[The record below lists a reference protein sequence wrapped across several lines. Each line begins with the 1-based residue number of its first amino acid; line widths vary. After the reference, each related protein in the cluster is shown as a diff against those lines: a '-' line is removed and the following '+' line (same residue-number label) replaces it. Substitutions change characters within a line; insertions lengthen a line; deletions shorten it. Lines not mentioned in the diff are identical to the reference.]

1 MWICFFFFLFI
12 FVNYLFILVVGR
24 EGGGL
29 GLVDNK
35 LNYKTNWYDIN
46 IGFFFFFFT
55 KMRNAL
61 IPVTIER
68 VAKISKRTTKK
79 FPSHELLFKL
89 PSIYS
94 QSVKILKEKHPWT
107 LWKYRAHK
115 QNTASKWPKK
125 KNQLNNWNQQMR
137 LPNIILQHLLWMAYT
152 NYNNNALFSKF

>member
-12 FVNYLFILVVGR
+12 FVNYLFILVGGS
-24 EGGGL
+24 EGGGV

-46 IGFFFFFFT
+46 IGFIYLFIYFT
-55 KMRNAL
+55 KIWNTL
-61 IPVTIER
+61 ILVTIER
-68 VAKISKRTTKK
+68 VEKISKHTKKK

-94 QSVKILKEKHPWT
+94 QSIKILKEKHPWT

-125 KNQLNNWNQQMR
+125 KKS
-137 LPNIILQHLLWMAYT
+137 T
-152 NYNNNALFSKF
+152 